1 MASGGSSSSSDSIC
15 ELALHCVLGGVAA
28 LVVLGG
34 VVALH
39 LLDVPG
45 GGTAGVGRVAVRTTS
60 RVSGVL
66 RP

>member
-1 MASGGSSSSSDSIC
+1 MASLLLIRLC

-28 LVVLGG
+28 GVVLGG

-39 LLDVPG
+39 LLHVPG
-45 GGTAGVGRVAVRTTS
+45 GGAAGVGRVVVRTAS
-60 RVSGVL
+60 RASGVL